1 MSTSEP
7 QPFSF
12 ALWPKLA
19 PGTEHWSHAEQETT
33 APFGRITFV
42 RNVTHP
48 TLTAYLPGPDIAT
61 GAAVI
66 ICPGGGFYSHS
77 LANKEQ
83 KWRGG
88 LRHEG

>member
-7 QPFSF
+7 QPISF

-33 APFGRITFV
+33 VPFGRITFV

-48 TLTAYLPGPDIAT
+48 TLTAYLPDPDIAT
-61 GAAVI
+61 GAAALELEQMFRTSS
-66 ICPGGGFYSHS
+66 PQAAKGYTWGG
-77 LANKEQ
+77 
-83 KWRGG
+83 
-88 LRHEG
+88 